1 MQTPFFRPEGSLSS
15 QRGSVQMKKTLLS
28 LLIVMMVLSA
38 FSAAGADGRH
48 ITAET
53 QVTKWGQMPVRFVI
67 RGQQLPADIGAED
80 FTVSGEANSWGT
92 QAVHPFTCGIKT
104 VQAETDGWSLIP
116 EQFPDKYFYVRSFAV
131 SCEKMQELGF
141 EMADISET
149 LTETAD
155 LFALRESKNGMVR
168 AWVYQPETDRPLPVV
183 VVFHGYGDTSNL
195 LTYRTAVDWAEPEH
209 QAVRPCTVIAP
220 TIDDTLYFSDNA
232 RSKIFVQ
239 VLEWIDE
246 MIAAGT
252 ADPNRIYCMGNSFGG
267 MSSIEMAEQH
277 PDRVAAVLALC
288 PALNYSRTGLAAL
301 PQMAGI
307 PLYIAQAENDE
318 TIPVSVGK
326 QTAEL
331 FGEAGG
337 DVTLKVF
344 SDEEMEAAGAVH
356 GQEQTYSFHHVEL
369 ALLENEDYAE
379 WLFSHVRK

>member
-1 MQTPFFRPEGSLSS
+1 MKKKIVSLIMAALLLSS
-15 QRGSVQMKKTLLS
+15 CAL
-28 LLIVMMVLSA
+28 
-38 FSAAGADGRH
+38 AADTRTV
-48 ITAET
+48 TAET

-67 RGQQLPADIGAED
+67 RGQQLPADIGPED
-80 FTVSGEANSWGT
+80 FNITGEAGSWET
-92 QAVHPFTCGIKT
+92 QATHSFSCGIKT

-116 EQFPDKYFYVRSFAV
+116 EQFPDKYFYVRSFTV
-131 SCEKMQELGF
+131 SCEKAPELGF
-141 EMADISET
+141 DMADISET

-155 LFALRESKNGMVR
+155 LFTLRQSENGMVK

-220 TIDDTLYFSDNA
+220 TIDDTLYFADNA
-232 RSKIFVQ
+232 RSKIFTQLLV
-239 VLEWIDE
+239 WIDE

-252 ADPNRIYCMGNSFGG
+252 ADPDRIYCMGNSFGG

-277 PDRVAAVLALC
+277 PDRIAAVLALC

-301 PQMAGI
+301 PQMVGI

-326 QTAEL
+326 QTAEM
-331 FGEAGG
+331 FEKAGG
-337 DVTLKVF
+337 NVTLKIF
-344 SDEEMEAAGAVH
+344 TDEEMEAAGATH

-369 ALLENEDYAE
+369 ALLENEDYAD
-379 WLFSHVRK
+379 WLFSHVKSQ

>member
-1 MQTPFFRPEGSLSS
+1 
-15 QRGSVQMKKTLLS
+15 MKRLLS
-28 LLIVMMVLSA
+28 ILITFMILSGCA
-38 FSAAGADGRH
+38 AVAAGGRN

-67 RGQQLPADIGAED
+67 RGQQLPADVGAAD
-80 FTVSGEANSWGT
+80 FVITGEAGSWNT
-92 QAVHPFTCGIKT
+92 PAVHSFTCSAKD
-104 VQAETDGWSLIP
+104 VQAEADGWSLIP
-116 EQFPDKYFYVRSFAV
+116 EQFPDKYFYVRNFTV
-131 SCEKMQELGF
+131 SCEKAPELDF
-141 EMADISET
+141 ELADISET

-155 LFALRESKNGMVR
+155 LFTLRETENGMVK
-168 AWVYQPETDRPLPVV
+168 AWIYQPETDQPLPVV
-183 VVFHGYGDTSNL
+183 VVFHGYGDTLNL

-220 TIDDTLYFSDNA
+220 TIDDALYFSDNA
-232 RSKIFVQ
+232 RSKIFTQ

-252 ADPNRIYCMGNSFGG
+252 ADPARIYCMGNSFGG

-277 PDRVAAVLALC
+277 PDRIAAVLALC
-288 PALNYSRTGLAAL
+288 PALNYSRTGLGTL
-301 PQMAGI
+301 SQMAEI

-331 FGEAGG
+331 FEKAGG
-337 DVTLKVF
+337 DVLLKVF
-344 SDEEMEAAGAVH
+344 TDKEMEAAGAVH